1 MIATLFAIFLG
12 GFLTILSLI
21 CLAYL
26 LAYLQDIDYD

>member
-12 GFLTILSLI
+12 GFITIVTFI

-26 LAYLQDIDYD
+26 LAHLQDIDRN